1 MIIGICGGTG
11 SGKTTTAR
19 KVIEKI
25 GADKVVLLEQDSYY
39 LNLADVPL
47 DERRQANFD
56 HPDAIDFEALAKN
69 LESLSKGESVE
80 IPVYDFTTHTRSDE
94 TKLIDPKPIV
104 IIEGILI
111 FTNERILDLLDL
123 RVFIDTPDDLRL
135 LRRIRRD
142 IEERGRTLGQT
153 LDQYEKTIRPMHH
166 QFVEPYKRFADVIVP
181 ESRQRGTITNI
192 LCSLIKQELSKESK
206 TAVS

>member
-19 KVIEKI
+19 NVIEKV
-25 GADKVVLLEQDSYY
+25 GADKAVLLEQDSYY
-39 LNLADVPL
+39 LNLADIPL
-47 DERRQANFD
+47 DERKQANFD
-56 HPDAIDFEALAKN
+56 HPDAIDFEALAQN
-69 LESLSKGESVE
+69 LEALSKGESVK
-80 IPVYDFTTHTRSDE
+80 IPIYDFATHTRSDE
-94 TKLIDPKPIV
+94 KKTIEPKPIV

-166 QFVEPYKRFADVIVP
+166 QFVEPYKRFADIIVP
-181 ESRQRGTITNI
+181 ETRQRGTITNI
-192 LCSLIKQELSKESK
+192 LYSLISQELLKESK
-206 TAVS
+206 SAAT

>member
-19 KVIEKI
+19 KIIERV

-39 LNLADVPL
+39 LNLADIPL

-56 HPDAIDFEALAKN
+56 HPDAIDFDSLAGN

-80 IPVYDFTTHTRSDE
+80 IPIYDFATHTRSDE
-94 TKLIDPKPIV
+94 KKLISPKPIV

-111 FTNERILDLLDL
+111 FTNQRILDLLDL

-166 QFVEPYKRFADVIVP
+166 QFVEPYKRFADIIVP
-181 ESRQRGTITNI
+181 ESRQEGTVTNI
-192 LCSLIKQELSKESK
+192 LCGLIMQELGKESK
-206 TAVS
+206 TAAS

>member
-1 MIIGICGGTG
+1 MIIGICGGSG
-11 SGKTTTAR
+11 SGKTTTAQN
-19 KVIEKI
+19 VIEKV

-39 LNLADVPL
+39 LNLADIPL

-56 HPDAIDFEALAKN
+56 HPDAIDFDSLADN
-69 LESLSKGESVE
+69 LESLSRGEAVE
-80 IPVYDFTTHTRSDE
+80 IPIYDFATHTRSDRK
-94 TKLIDPKPIV
+94 KLIEPKQIV

-111 FTNERILDLLDL
+111 FTNQRILDLLDL

-142 IEERGRTLGQT
+142 IEDRGRTLAQT

-181 ESRQRGTITNI
+181 ESRQKGTITSM
-192 LCSLIKQELSKESK
+192 LCGVINQKLAEEMK

>member
-11 SGKTTTAR
+11 SGKTTTASN
-19 KVIEKI
+19 VIEKV
-25 GADKVVLLEQDSYY
+25 GADKAVLLEQDSYY
-39 LNLADVPL
+39 LNLADIPL
-47 DERRQANFD
+47 DERKQANFD
-56 HPDAIDFEALAKN
+56 HPDAIDFEALAQN
-69 LESLSKGESVE
+69 LEALSKGESVK
-80 IPVYDFTTHTRSDE
+80 IPIYDFATHTRSDE
-94 TKLIDPKPIV
+94 KKTIEPKPIV

-166 QFVEPYKRFADVIVP
+166 QFVEPYKRFADIIVP
-181 ESRQRGTITNI
+181 ETRQRGTITNI
-192 LCSLIKQELSKESK
+192 LYSLISQELLKESK
-206 TAVS
+206 SAAT